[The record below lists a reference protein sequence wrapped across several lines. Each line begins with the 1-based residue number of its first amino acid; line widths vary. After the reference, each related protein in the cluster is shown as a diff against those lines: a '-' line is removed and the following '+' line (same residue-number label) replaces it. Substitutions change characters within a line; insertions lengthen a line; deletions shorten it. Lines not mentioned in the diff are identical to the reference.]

1 MIVEIVVVLDSKENC
16 EIVNLKIS
24 QVTQYLII
32 LIHNDQYDY
41 K

>member
-1 MIVEIVVVLDSKENC
+1 MIVEIVVLDSKENC
-16 EIVNLKIS
+16 ETEFKNIAN
-24 QVTQYLII
+24 YLII

>member
-1 MIVEIVVVLDSKENC
+1 MIVEIVVVLDSKENR
-16 EIVNLKIS
+16 EIVNLKIL

-32 LIHNDQYDY
+32 LIHNDQYNY

>member
-1 MIVEIVVVLDSKENC
+1 MIVEIVVVLDSKENR
-16 EIVNLKIS
+16 EIVNLKIL

>member
-1 MIVEIVVVLDSKENC
+1 MIVEIVVVLDSKENR

-24 QVTQYLII
+24 QVIQYLII